1 MKKGFRSQAGFT
13 LIEVIIVILLLGIA
27 AALVVP
33 RGLATAANHAAL
45 DSQTQQ
51 LAGMARLAR
60 EKAMAEGVEYE
71 VIIEAKKCSL
81 EAADGTEAAQFNID
95 ERVSIV
101 PQPPLSRTIIFDSK
115 GLPQYGGGTI
125 KVETKGEDPESKNLV
140 INELGMVEIK

>member
-1 MKKGFRSQAGFT
+1 MKKRCRSQAGFT

-45 DSQTQQ
+45 DSQAQQ
-51 LAGMARLAR
+51 MAGMARLAR
-60 EKAMAEGVEYE
+60 EKAMAEGVEYRL
-71 VIIEAKKCSL
+71 VIEAKKCSL
-81 EAADGTEAAQFNID
+81 EADDGTEAAQFNID

-101 PQPPLSRTIIFDSK
+101 PRPPLTRTIIFDSK

-125 KVETKGEDPESKNLV
+125 KVETKGEDPELKNV
-140 INELGMVEIK
+140 IINEQGFVEIK